1 MKERKTLLITVA
13 TVCIYTAILVGWH
26 LYVPRENLTIQVPG
40 ADNRPEGLARKA
52 NDVVIGEYFM
62 KYEEEPPS
70 GLTGEWT
77 GFRGERFDNVVETP
91 DKINTEAGDYPVVWS
106 FETGEGHAA
115 PVIYKGR
122 VYVLDYNES
131 LNSDALR
138 CFSLESG
145 KELWRRWYRVP
156 IKRNHG
162 LSRTVPDIREE

>member
-91 DKINTEAGDYPVVWS
+91 
-106 FETGEGHAA
+106 
-115 PVIYKGR
+115 
-122 VYVLDYNES
+122 
-131 LNSDALR
+131 
-138 CFSLESG
+138 
-145 KELWRRWYRVP
+145 RREITP
-156 IKRNHG
+156 
-162 LSRTVPDIREE
+162 

>member
-1 MKERKTLLITVA
+1 MRRSLL
-13 TVCIYTAILVGWH
+13 
-26 LYVPRENLTIQVPG
+26 P
-40 ADNRPEGLARKA
+40 D
-52 NDVVIGEYFM
+52 
-62 KYEEEPPS
+62 
-70 GLTGEWT
+70 LTGEWT

-156 IKRNHG
+156 MKRNHG
-162 LSRTVPDIREE
+162 FSRTVPVIRDEYVITIGPQGHVMCCDPVTGDLNGVLICKSSLRRKSLSGIPGSVLA